1 MAGIPQ
7 KERGYPVGAQENKQ
21 SAQAAYEAFANGD
34 AAGAMENIDDS
45 AAWTVRGDNG
55 LTGTYTGKQEIG
67 ELWTKIV
74 SKGFSSKAHDF
85 IADGDKVVV
94 LVTQSLDGETS
105 EGADVLTYNADG
117 KLTSFDTLA
126 DPTVANR
133 VFAQ

>member
-1 MAGIPQ
+1 M
-7 KERGYPVGAQENKQ
+7 GAQENKQ

-45 AAWTVRGDNG
+45 ATWTVRGDNG

-94 LVTQSLDGETS
+94 LATQSLDDEPGEA
-105 EGADVLTYNADG
+105 ADVLTYNADG
-117 KLTSFDTLA
+117 KLISFDTLA

-133 VFAQ
+133 VFAH

>member
-1 MAGIPQ
+1 M
-7 KERGYPVGAQENKQ
+7 GAQENKQ
-21 SAQAAYEAFANGD
+21 SAQDAYEAFANGD
-34 AAGAMENIDDS
+34 APGAMENIDDS
-45 AAWTVRGDNG
+45 ATWTVRGDNG

-94 LVTQSLDGETS
+94 LVTQSLDDETG

-133 VFAQ
+133 VFAH

>member
-1 MAGIPQ
+1 M
-7 KERGYPVGAQENKQ
+7 GAHENKQ

-45 AAWTVRGDNG
+45 AAWTVRGDNR

-94 LVTQSLDGETS
+94 LVTQSLDGETG

-117 KLTSFDTLA
+117 KLISFDTLA
-126 DPTVANR
+126 DPTVVNR